1 MRRRHFRKVVSFIY
15 LSIYLITRLLAY
27 SLLPSFPTQL
37 DSCLYHPCSL
47 LASSL
52 VDFLLK
58 VSILY
63 CYILFHPLPHLI
75 LLPNFIPLP
84 HLHFFI
90 LVISLGSPTS
100 HMQSTTHPP
109 SPTPHVVAWPTSIR
123 PTSSSLKIA
132 FRAPQG
138 WFLGDRRIIFPT
150 GSTQPTNACLHR
162 ATKPNNQRHPSTPTK
177 NRFKSVTNALV
188 F

>member
-1 MRRRHFRKVVSFIY
+1 MKRHCQKRCIIY
-15 LSIYLITRLLAY
+15 LSIDLSNHPAACLFFASLLSDSTRLLFVP
-27 SLLPSFPTQL
+27 SLLPPCLSF
-37 DSCLYHPCSL
+37 
-47 LASSL
+47 

-123 PTSSSLKIA
+123 PTSSSLEIA